1 MSELRIKN
9 RSERAA
15 KISFTSIVHYYY
27 ITKWMFRKFLFV
39 SQGAEEVVNF
49 AGMTEDYPRFPD
61 IHDLHYNPED
71 GDKIMVGG

>member
-1 MSELRIKN
+1 
-9 RSERAA
+9 
-15 KISFTSIVHYYY
+15 
-27 ITKWMFRKFLFV
+27 MFRKFLFV

-49 AGMTEDYPRFPD
+49 AEMTEDYPRFPD